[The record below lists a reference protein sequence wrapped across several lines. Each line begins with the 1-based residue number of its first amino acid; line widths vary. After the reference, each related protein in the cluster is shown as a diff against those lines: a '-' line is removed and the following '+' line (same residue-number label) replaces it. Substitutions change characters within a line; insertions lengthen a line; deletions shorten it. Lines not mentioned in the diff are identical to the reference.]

1 MKNLLYLA
9 IVVLAGLSSCV
20 DLDRAPYDAYSTST
34 FFKTEKDALT
44 NLAAVYSQTNIGGF
58 FSDTD
63 PVMLDCITDNG
74 YCPHTNQL
82 PYFIPLGSTTPSS
95 GGYVNFYN
103 GLFNYTGIRHA
114 NFFLENI
121 DKVVMDETAKAT
133 MRAEVR
139 FLRAFNYGRMMMY
152 FGGVPL
158 VTKVINLGE
167 ENIPRS
173 TEKQI
178 ADFVNSEL
186 AMAIA
191 DLPKDNV
198 KGRVDKGTALAFK
211 ARFELFIG
219 DFANAEK
226 DAKAVMDLQKY
237 GLFNSYAGV
246 FLEKNQGNPDR
257 DKEVIYEIP
266 YTYTNTD
273 YQAWID
279 CYYTAP
285 EGGWSSADPTQSLVD
300 AYETTNGLTI
310 DKDPSYD
317 QNHPWANRDPRLLA
331 TVLVPGTEWN
341 DRIFNSLEP
350 KNGTTITEDDFY
362 ASSQS
367 NRSKTGYNF
376 RKYCAPAS
384 EMLHDPAGDGQG
396 LNQVVIR
403 YSEVLLTYAEA
414 LIEQNK
420 SLDLAAK
427 AINDV
432 RARVNMPAVTET
444 DQAGLRERV
453 RRERRVELAF
463 EGLRWCD
470 IKRWKIG
477 AKVLQGPV
485 FGVRTGKVNMT
496 NGEVTFTGG
505 NITVGADRVF
515 NENRDYYFPIPQK
528 VIDLTPAVTQN
539 PNW

>member
-1 MKNLLYLA
+1 MA
-9 IVVLAGLSSCV
+9 
-20 DLDRAPYDAYSTST
+20 
-34 FFKTEKDALT
+34 
-44 NLAAVYSQTNIGGF
+44 NLASVYSQTNIGGF

-63 PVMLDCITDNG
+63 PVMLDCISDNG

-121 DKVVMDETAKAT
+121 DKVGMDETTKAT
-133 MRAEVR
+133 MKAEVR

-158 VTKVINLGE
+158 VTKVLDYGE

-178 ADFVNSEL
+178 ADFVVSEL
-186 AMAIA
+186 ALAAA

-198 KGRVDKGTALAFK
+198 KGRIDKGTALAYK
-211 ARFELFIG
+211 ARIELFIG

-226 DAKAVMDLQKY
+226 DAKAVMDLGKY

-310 DKDPSYD
+310 DKDPAYD
-317 QNHPWANRDPRLLA
+317 ANHPWANRDPRLLA

-341 DRIFNSLEP
+341 GRFFNSLEAP
-350 KNGTTITEDDFY
+350 NGTTITDDDYY

-396 LNQVVIR
+396 LNQVLIR
-403 YSEVLLTYAEA
+403 YPEVLLTYAEA

-420 SLDLAAK
+420 DLDLAAK

-432 RARVNMPAVTET
+432 RARVNMPAVTEA

-477 AKVLQGPV
+477 TKALQGPV
-485 FGVRTGKVNMT
+485 YGVRTGKVDMT
-496 NGEVTFTGG
+496 TGEVSFTGG

-515 NENRDYYFPIPQK
+515 NEARDYYFPIPQN
-528 VIDLTPAVTQN
+528 VIDLSPAVTQN
-539 PNW
+539 PGW